1 MALQVITANRL
12 RDGAVVYLSGDG
24 AWVTELARAV
34 IAEDAAAAA
43 VLSQAGERA
52 VAEQQVVAP
61 YLVEIETG
69 AEGVQ
74 PRRYKEQIRA
84 RGPSIR
90 FGAGAQAG

>member
-1 MALQVITANRL
+1 MAHQVITANRL
-12 RDGAVVYLSGDG
+12 RDGAVVYLAGDG
-24 AWVTELARAV
+24 AWVTELACAA

-61 YLVEIETG
+61 YLIEIETG
-69 AEGVQ
+69 PEGVR
-74 PRRYKEQIRA
+74 PKRYKELIRA

-90 FGAGAQAG
+90 FGTDAQAG